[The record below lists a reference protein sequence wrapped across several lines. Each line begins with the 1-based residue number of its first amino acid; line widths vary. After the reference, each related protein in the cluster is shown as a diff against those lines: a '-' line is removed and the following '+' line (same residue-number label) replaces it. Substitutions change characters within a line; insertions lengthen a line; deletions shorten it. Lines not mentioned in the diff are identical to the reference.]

1 MVHEAEEDQ
10 IEVTA
15 IDPMASMPALQ
26 NAQLQAVTDPVQAK
40 RRRVIARRQSLIDL
54 RISL

>member
-10 IEVTA
+10 IDVTA

-26 NAQLQAVTDPVQAK
+26 NTQLQAVTDQVQAK
-40 RRRVIARRQSLIDL
+40 RRRVIASRQSLIDL